1 MSKTKVKKI
10 ILKTT
15 DVTLAILVFPIMLS
29 TILLASLIILIL
41 EFQSPIFL
49 QKRVGMRGKAFLIF
63 KLRTMKA
70 QQVDLPTH
78 LVSASEVTKF
88 GRFLRKYKIDEFPQI
103 FNVLLGDMS
112 FVGPRPCLLSQ
123 TELIK
128 CRSEYGLLDVL
139 PGITGIAQVNGIDMS
154 DPRRLASAE
163 GNFYSSLDLSTYF
176 LTIFATFSKRSL
188 SDRLR

>member
-1 MSKTKVKKI
+1 MCKTKVKKI

-41 EFQSPIFL
+41 DFQSPIFL

-128 CRSEYGLLDVL
+128 YRSEYGLLDVL

-154 DPRRLASAE
+154 DPRRLVSSE
-163 GNFYSSLDLSTYF
+163 GNFYSSLDLQTYF